1 MKESYDISVLFK
13 IFKMFLKSGPSS
25 NLRRKNDDKWVKMA
39 GPESSINTL
48 LTNVLITFSCLL
60 NGIWPICVGVRDSS
74 KSVLLYKMCDV
85 VVF

>member
-48 LTNVLITFSCLL
+48 LSYHRMFE
-60 NGIWPICVGVRDSS
+60 
-74 KSVLLYKMCDV
+74 
-85 VVF
+85 